1 MNENR
6 HKLFIISSPSGGGKT
21 SLIKSLFKD
30 PRANSLW
37 MSISHTTRQK
47 RKGDLEGKDYF
58 FKNEKVFKK
67 KIDKG
72 DFLEYAKVFENYYG
86 TDKSLINSKLD
97 SHNVFLEIDW
107 QGAKNIKK
115 IFPDSLSIFLLPP
128 SYEDL
133 KYRLIKRGLDSE
145 ESIIIRLAEAK
156 LEISKSL
163 DSDYLVLND
172 DFARALEELKTII
185 FQREN
190 PDIFKS
196 RVSSE
201 LIDNL
206 LA

>member
-1 MNENR
+1 M
-6 HKLFIISSPSGGGKT
+6 
-21 SLIKSLFKD
+21 
-30 PRANSLW
+30 
-37 MSISHTTRQK
+37 
-47 RKGDLEGKDYF
+47 
-58 FKNEKVFKK
+58 
-67 KIDKG
+67 
-72 DFLEYAKVFENYYG
+72 
-86 TDKSLINSKLD
+86 
-97 SHNVFLEIDW
+97 
-107 QGAKNIKK
+107 
-115 IFPDSLSIFLLPP
+115 
-128 SYEDL
+128 
-133 KYRLIKRGLDSE
+133 IKRGLDSE

>member
-1 MNENR
+1 
-6 HKLFIISSPSGGGKT
+6 
-21 SLIKSLFKD
+21 
-30 PRANSLW
+30 

-58 FKNEKVFKK
+58 FIDEKVFKK

-86 TDKSLINSKLD
+86 TDKSLINSKLN
-97 SHNVFLEIDW
+97 SHNVILEIDW